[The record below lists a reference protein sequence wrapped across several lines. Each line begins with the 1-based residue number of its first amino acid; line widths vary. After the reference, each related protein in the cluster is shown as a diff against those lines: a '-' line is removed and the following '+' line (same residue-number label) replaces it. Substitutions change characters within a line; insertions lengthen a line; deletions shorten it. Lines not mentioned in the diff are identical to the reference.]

1 MPCCQHDAPRAL
13 ATPRTKRPA
22 LSQQDSHPIAAGM
35 QAYYQLSYVDRRVTD
50 PEQIICDDAQRLA
63 AELAKTTGDIASA
76 AVDGAFYT
84 VRPWQH

>member
-1 MPCCQHDAPRAL
+1 
-13 ATPRTKRPA
+13 
-22 LSQQDSHPIAAGM
+22 M

-84 VRPWQH
+84 VRPWPHNRWARSGLFWMVRARASKCKWCAHPGCC

>member
-1 MPCCQHDAPRAL
+1 
-13 ATPRTKRPA
+13 
-22 LSQQDSHPIAAGM
+22 M